1 MRSLRRE
8 AGGGTEARSPAAVR
22 FLLLALPCVL
32 QPRQLT
38 ADSEAHSLA
47 VERKVLERAY
57 EEHAGAE
64 SMFLFIRAR
73 GCH

>member
-8 AGGGTEARSPAAVR
+8 AGGGREARSPAAVR

-47 VERKVLERAY
+47 VERKVLERQPMRNMQEQSLCFY
-57 EEHAGAE
+57 
-64 SMFLFIRAR
+64 L
-73 GCH
+73 